1 MQYLYIS
8 NGWTPAICRFLW
20 PSSSWSNGLITWRW
34 RRTNISSLISF
45 QGHQTAAK
53 LGPTLSFLINIS
65 SHATRL
71 PRKTTQLILS
81 GITIDAR
88 TLPNLRVPYIFM
100 AFWVTCYFRCTHD
113 AIWYQGFSIYA
124 SQNLGRNV
132 VTKLPHMIGKSIP
145 AWTGWSL
152 LALCFLTGVNID
164 HANILIYWSG
174 FRISLEASFVGT
186 SSRIPW
192 CSQYGRAWLCP
203 LGPTSTV
210 NYWEI
215 SVEYLGSSRFTIC

>member
-81 GITIDAR
+81 GITIDAC

-132 VTKLPHMIGKSIP
+132 VTKLPHMIGKSHPSMDWLKP
-145 AWTGWSL
+145 AGFVFLNWSKYRS
-152 LALCFLTGVNID
+152 CKHI
-164 HANILIYWSG
+164 NILIGVSNLTWG
-174 FRISLEASFVGT
+174 
-186 SSRIPW
+186 
-192 CSQYGRAWLCP
+192 
-203 LGPTSTV
+203 
-210 NYWEI
+210 
-215 SVEYLGSSRFTIC
+215 